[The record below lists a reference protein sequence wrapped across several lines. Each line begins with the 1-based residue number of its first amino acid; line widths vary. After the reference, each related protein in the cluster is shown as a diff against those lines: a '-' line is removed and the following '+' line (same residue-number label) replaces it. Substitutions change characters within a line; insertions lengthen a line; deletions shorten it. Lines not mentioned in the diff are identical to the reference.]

1 MKKIDLNDYVCGVP
15 FASLEIHE
23 KNRFLCCASWLK
35 KYLPQHTSP
44 KDAWESS
51 EANEIRESVIDG
63 SFRHCDKSQC
73 PFLHQLKNFGEIGNT
88 SVLYHKNR
96 LPKELKSNIESFKKG
111 IVTPPSTI
119 QFSFDRTCNLKCPS
133 CRINLIVENSKGI
146 ERVKKTID
154 EIETQ
159 YGETTKRLY
168 ITGTGDPFVSV
179 GFRDFLKNF
188 DSSKWPSLSHIHLH
202 TNATKWDAKMWKSM
216 SKVHKYIKSCEI
228 SIDAA
233 TKDTYENKTRIGGD
247 WCQLIENLKF
257 INTIP
262 SLQNIKTSFVVQQK
276 NYKEMKMFYDLMLSI
291 FGKKVNV
298 FYGKI
303 NNWGTF
309 SNEEYITH
317 QIWNELHPEYND
329 FVNEVNS
336 FLPINYSFNNLQEFI
351 KSNKTLI

>member
-1 MKKIDLNDYVCGVP
+1 MKKIDLKDYVCGVP
-15 FASLEIHE
+15 FAALEIHE
-23 KNRFLCCASWLK
+23 KDRFLCCASWLK
-35 KYLPQHTSP
+35 KYLPQNTSP

-73 PFLHQLKNFGEIGNT
+73 PFLHQLENFGEIGNT
-88 SVLYHKNR
+88 NVLYHKNR

-179 GFRDFLKNF
+179 GFRDFLRNF
-188 DSSKWPSLSHIHLH
+188 DSTKWPSLSNIHLH
-202 TNATKWDAKMWKSM
+202 TNATKWDVKMWDSM
-216 SKVHKYIKSCEI
+216 SNIHKYVKSCEI

-233 TKDTYENKTRIGGD
+233 TKETYENKVRLGGNWD
-247 WCQLIENLKF
+247 ELMDNLKF

-262 SLQNIKTSFVVQQK
+262 SLKSIKTSFVVQQK
-276 NYKEMKMFYDLMLSI
+276 NYKEMKLFYDLMISI
-291 FGKKVNV
+291 FSKKVNV
-298 FYGKI
+298 YYGKI
-303 NNWGTF
+303 TNWGTF
-309 SNEEYITH
+309 TDDEYIGH
-317 QIWNELHPEYND
+317 KIWETNHPEYNE
-329 FVNEVNS
+329 FIREVNL
-336 FLPINYSFNNLQEFI
+336 FLPKEQSWHNLQEFI
-351 KSNKTLI
+351 IDKSKLI